1 MSGLLKTIMLVIVG
15 LALGSGTTL
24 FMLSKTTDK
33 ILSKV
38 AAAKAETEA
47 KKIPEKPWDFWTVE
61 MENLSND
68 LKEERAK
75 IKTREE
81 AVAQREAL
89 LAVEQRELDKTRKQ
103 IDTLRI
109 NIDQRII
116 EVKTEE
122 MANLKR
128 LSQTYATLSP
138 KSAVAIFKQMD
149 DTVLAKT
156 FSLMKPDV
164 VGTFFEEMGK
174 QSASDPDL
182 AKRAAILSEKL
193 RLIKA
198 NKPATTGGY

>member
-15 LALGSGTTL
+15 LALGSGTTM

-33 ILSKV
+33 IMSKV
-38 AAAKAETEA
+38 AAAKAEAEA

-75 IKTREE
+75 IKTRED
-81 AVAQREAL
+81 AVTQREAL
-89 LAVEQRELDKTRKQ
+89 IVVEQRELEKTRKQ
-103 IDTLRI
+103 IEAMRVS
-109 NIDQRII
+109 IDQRII
-116 EVKTEE
+116 EVKADE

-164 VGTFFEEMGK
+164 VGSFFEEMGK

-182 AKRAAILSEKL
+182 AKRAAVLSEKL

-198 NKPATTGGY
+198 NKPSTNG

>member
-15 LALGSGTTL
+15 LVLGSGTTM

-33 ILSKV
+33 ILAKV
-38 AAAKAETEA
+38 ASAKAEAEA

-75 IKTREE
+75 IKAREE

-89 LAVEQRELDKTRKQ
+89 LVVEQRELDKTRKQ
-103 IDTLRI
+103 IESLRAS
-109 NIDQRII
+109 IDQRII
-116 EVKTEE
+116 EVKTDE

-128 LSQTYATLSP
+128 LSQTYASLSP

-149 DTVLAKT
+149 DNVLAKT
-156 FSLMKPDV
+156 FSLMKPDI
-164 VGTFFEEMGK
+164 VGSYFEEMGK

-182 AKRAAILSEKL
+182 AKRAATLSEKL

-198 NKPATTGGY
+198 NKPAAN